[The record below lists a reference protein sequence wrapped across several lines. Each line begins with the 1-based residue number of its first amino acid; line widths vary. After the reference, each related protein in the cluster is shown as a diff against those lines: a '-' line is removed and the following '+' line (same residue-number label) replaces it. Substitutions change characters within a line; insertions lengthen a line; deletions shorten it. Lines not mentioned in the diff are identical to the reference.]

1 MRITERARE
10 VLGPIGVDVDASNLQ
25 HQLQFTKSG
34 RLRKL
39 LGYNFKVKKGEN
51 QNVLTAI
58 MHLAPAY
65 ESGFNVCPFATNCA
79 SVCINKTGQLVTN
92 MAYVCRVS
100 KTALWKLFPDAFL
113 DQLRM
118 ELSQHIYLA
127 GVKGMKPAVRL
138 NGTSDVPWERT
149 GIVDEF
155 PNLTFYDYSKWPL
168 EFRKPGSNYH
178 LTYSLSESEPAMLHA
193 LQYLK
198 AGHNA
203 AAVFQSEGGT
213 TRTTAKAAVQRL
225 LEAGEWMGYPI
236 ISGDNDDIR
245 FDDPPGH
252 WIALYAKG
260 PATKD
265 ITGFVRR
272 VA

>member
-1 MRITERARE
+1 MRITKEARQ
-10 VLGPIGVDVDASNLQ
+10 VLGSIGVDVDASNLQ

-39 LGYNFKVKKGEN
+39 LGSNLKVEKGNKEG
-51 QNVLTAI
+51 VLTAI

-65 ESGFNVCPFATNCA
+65 ESGFNTCPFATNCA

-92 MAYVCRVS
+92 MAHIARVS
-100 KTALWKLFPDAFL
+100 KTALWKLFPDEFL
-113 DQLRM
+113 AQLRM
-118 ELSQHIYLA
+118 ELNQHIYLA

-138 NGTSDVPWERT
+138 NGTSDVAWERT

-155 PNLTFYDYSKWPL
+155 PDLTYYDYTKWPL
-168 EFRKPGSNYH
+168 EHRKPGPNYH
-178 LTYSLSESEPAMLHA
+178 LTYSLSEEELSLVRAV
-193 LQYLK
+193 QYLA

-203 AAVFQSEGGT
+203 AAVFQSEDGT
-213 TRTTAKAAVQRL
+213 TRATAEAAVQRL
-225 LEAGEWMGYPI
+225 LKAGRWMGYPI
-236 ISGDNDDIR
+236 TSGDTDDIR

-252 WIALYAKG
+252 WIALFAKG

-265 ITGFVRR
+265 TTGFVRR